1 MPNPQLA
8 TRYSVV
14 PPEQIASTLTLEG
27 STRWKIHKPARSLA
41 RSPSSVFILTAEVLA
56 MRRLCT
62 LFVIVAAFGLS
73 AQTATEER
81 PQLVQSV
88 DVQPGD
94 SPLVRAAKR
103 AVANRQNAK
112 DRVTVK
118 VTGTGHLSQPPGP
131 AKELKMPPPLEVSAP
146 TPASASA
153 NANRARNEEIERKIK
168 ALQDEQKRL
177 GEEADQPYAGD
188 VTEEDNLDRRMATI
202 QQQIDELRK
211 QLKGSATPPRG

>member
-1 MPNPQLA
+1 
-8 TRYSVV
+8 
-14 PPEQIASTLTLEG
+14 
-27 STRWKIHKPARSLA
+27 
-41 RSPSSVFILTAEVLA
+41 

-62 LFVIVAAFGLS
+62 LFVVMAATGLA

-131 AKELKMPPPLEVSAP
+131 ARDLKMPPPLEPTAP
-146 TPASASA
+146 APASIDADGI
-153 NANRARNEEIERKIK
+153 RARNAEIERRIK
-168 ALQDEQKRL
+168 ALQDEQTRL
-177 GEEADQPYAGD
+177 GAEADQPYAGD
-188 VTEEDNLDRRMATI
+188 RTEEDDLERRMTTI
-202 QQQIDELRK
+202 QQKIDELRR
-211 QLKGSATPPRG
+211 QLKDSTPTPGG